1 VPVTK
6 DTNRKTTKT
15 TTWLGSLTVKLRTGG
30 TKKKSKH
37 KTPRIDANNE
47 GPSPQKTPLMSTGKR
62 KISAMFTRS
71 NKGTSSLPMT
81 VVASTV
87 RKLHA

>member
-1 VPVTK
+1 
-6 DTNRKTTKT
+6 
-15 TTWLGSLTVKLRTGG
+15 VKLRTGG

-37 KTPRIDANNE
+37 RTLKIDENNE
-47 GPSPQKTPLMSTGKR
+47 GPRPQNTALMSTGKR
-62 KISAMFTRS
+62 KIRAMFTRS

-81 VVASTV
+81 VVATTV